1 MWDWDH
7 PCFVQWVVGIWG
19 GSTRSSH
26 RNAGHV
32 ASLLATQQRLLAAE
46 VRNGDGQLHYVLRSS
61 VYTRWSNL
69 FYWRLGRVIA
79 SNILEPWYT
88 LIIPVI
94 MCLFLICWNPWWPQL
109 KSRPMVAHHICCWN
123 TPFILCVIVRRTL
136 ESFKPCCVFPR
147 GEWTFERCCRS
158 DDPSGTWPP
167 GPAAIEAQSNN
178 LSWVRCRWGTAGL
191 LAWER
196 GRV

>member
-7 PCFVQWVVGIWG
+7 PCFIQWVVGIWG

-32 ASLLATQQRLLAAE
+32 ASLLAAQQGLLAAE
-46 VRNGDGQLHYVLRSS
+46 VRNGDGQLHYVLRSN

-94 MCLFLICWNPWWPQL
+94 MCLFLICWNPWWSQL

-123 TPFILCVIVRRTL
+123 TPFILCVSLSDAHWRVWNL
-136 ESFKPCCVFPR
+136 AVFSHEESGPLNVVADQMTPQGLGHRAHQPLKLRV
-147 GEWTFERCCRS
+147 T
-158 DDPSGTWPP
+158 TWV
-167 GPAAIEAQSNN
+167 G
-178 LSWVRCRWGTAGL
+178 
-191 LAWER
+191 
-196 GRV
+196 